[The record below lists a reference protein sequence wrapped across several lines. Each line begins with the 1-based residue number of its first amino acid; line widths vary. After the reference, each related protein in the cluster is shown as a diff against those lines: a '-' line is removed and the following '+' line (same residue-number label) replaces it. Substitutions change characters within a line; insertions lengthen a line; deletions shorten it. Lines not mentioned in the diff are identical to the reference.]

1 MFEQKRGEDT
11 PKNADDQLRE
21 ITECPICMNVFT
33 DPRILPCIHTFCF
46 ECLRHTSE
54 ATQKNSGDN
63 MPCPLCRKVFIIPA
77 DGVNGVQKNF
87 FMDNLLV
94 VKATIQVGKSCTKHI
109 HKPLDHY
116 CAECKKTV
124 CVLCFFESHKL
135 HDCKEV
141 NKVDKE
147 FRQTIENKAL
157 KISTY
162 TNEMLLMQTNNDKR
176 KSDLFKEMDETEKEI
191 LDRNQELKD
200 MIDRHTRLLLDELAV
215 IKSKRL
221 TEIDNQMEEIERY
234 RTVFRSFEVYC
245 RELALKG
252 SASDIC
258 SSVDE
263 LVARANELDREQK
276 AFIGRLHQSIKVSF
290 HATDL
295 GDVLPNTY
303 INFVGTVEGNI
314 LACSPNVSMFLL
326 L

>member
-87 FMDNLLV
+87 FMENLLD
-94 VKATIQVGKSCTKHI
+94 VKTTIQVGKSCTKHI

-116 CAECKKTV
+116 CAECRKTV

-147 FRQTIENKAL
+147 FRQTIKSKAM

-162 TNEMLLMQTNNDKR
+162 TNEMLLMKTNNDKR
-176 KSDLFKEMDETEKEI
+176 QSDLFKEINEAEKEI
-191 LDRNQELKD
+191 QERNKELKD
-200 MIDRHTRLLLDELAV
+200 MIDRHTGSLLDELSV
-215 IKSKRL
+215 IKSKHL
-221 TEIDNQMEEIERY
+221 KKMENQMEEIERY
-234 RTVFRSFEVYC
+234 RTVIESFEAYC
-245 RELALKG
+245 RELTLKG

-263 LVARANELDREQK
+263 LIVRADELERDQK
-276 AFIGRLHQSIKVSF
+276 AFIGRLQQSINVYFK
-290 HATDL
+290 ATDL
-295 GDVLPNTY
+295 TQAYPNTY
-303 INFVGTVEGNI
+303 INFVGAVEGNI
-314 LACSPNVSMFLL
+314 LTCCPNVSMLL
-326 L
+326 CG